1 MQPTLTQP
9 SNNGTE
15 YATLTAQPIV
25 NRSDTLIDIHDL
37 HVKFRTNEGIVHAL
51 RGVNLQIRRGET
63 FGLVGESGSGKSVTA
78 QAILRIIPTS
88 GHISG
93 GNILFTPR
101 GAEQSLDL
109 AQINPHSCAMRKV
122 RGRDIAMIFQEPM
135 TSLSP
140 VHTIGAQIIEAVRLH
155 EKVSKKTA
163 RDRAIDLLRLVGIP
177 RPELRVDSYSFELSG
192 GMRQRAMIAIA
203 LSCDPSLLI
212 ADEPTTALDVTIQAQ
227 ILELLQRLQEELKM
241 SILMITHNLGVIAA
255 LAHRVAVM
263 YLGQVV
269 EEGSKEQLF
278 ANPRHPYTQGLLH
291 SVPRIGAPKG
301 ERLWAISGTVPSP
314 YAQVIGCAF
323 HPRCDQRIAGTCD
336 LHYPATRTVDQGHF
350 TACHLYETDT
360 PNAVESADHG

>member
-1 MQPTLTQP
+1 MQPTLTQH
-9 SNNGTE
+9 SSNGTE
-15 YATLTAQPIV
+15 YATMTAQPTAS
-25 NRSDTLIDIHDL
+25 RSHTLIDVQDL
-37 HVKFRTNEGIVHAL
+37 HVKFRTNEGVVHAL
-51 RGVNLQIRRGET
+51 RGVNLQIKRGET

-93 GNILFTPR
+93 GSILFTPR
-101 GAEQSLDL
+101 GSDQSLDL
-109 AQINPHSCAMRKV
+109 AQINPHSRAMRAV

-155 EKVSKKTA
+155 EKVSKPTA
-163 RDRAIDLLRLVGIP
+163 RDRAIELLRLVGIP

-227 ILELLQRLQEELKM
+227 ILELLQRLQEDLKM

-278 ANPRHPYTQGLLH
+278 ADPRHPYTQGLLH

-314 YAQVIGCAF
+314 YAQVSGCAF
-323 HPRCDQRIAGTCD
+323 HPRCDQQIAGLCD
-336 LHYPATRTVDQGHF
+336 LQYPATRTVGQGHF
-350 TACHLYETDT
+350 AACHLYETDT
-360 PNAVESADHG
+360 PNVVESADHG